1 MTVAKPT
8 ELASYFSQAEIWE
21 QDIIK
26 TAKRSRAFAW
36 VIAIIMSGIA
46 LTCLTA
52 IMMMIPLQKFEP
64 YVVVVDKTTG
74 FVEVKSG
81 LTRPVKLTEQEAVT
95 QANIARYIRARE
107 SYDPYRIDE
116 NFGLAAILST
126 DDAARDLQRDYST
139 SNPENPARK
148 YGKLTEV
155 RVTIKSITFPNTSTA
170 IVRFSTV
177 ERTDATST
185 ERHFITVVRFRYPD
199 TPATNEWRFEN
210 PLGFQAYNYRRDQET
225 VTAEP
230 QQ

>member
-52 IMMMIPLQKFEP
+52 ILMMIPLQKFEP
-64 YVVVVDKTTG
+64 YIVVVDKTTG

-95 QANIARYIRARE
+95 QANIAR
-107 SYDPYRIDE
+107 
-116 NFGLAAILST
+116 
-126 DDAARDLQRDYST
+126 
-139 SNPENPARK
+139 
-148 YGKLTEV
+148 
-155 RVTIKSITFPNTSTA
+155 
-170 IVRFSTV
+170 
-177 ERTDATST
+177 
-185 ERHFITVVRFRYPD
+185 
-199 TPATNEWRFEN
+199 
-210 PLGFQAYNYRRDQET
+210 
-225 VTAEP
+225 
-230 QQ
+230 